1 MISDSLLDEHILELS
16 KRITDGNELMEF
28 GVIVLK
34 LPDFKIKSAL
44 YDHNNSIQE
53 VTHELLS
60 TWMKGQTS
68 RQEAYTNLY
77 SDLRKGEM
85 KQLAGLLKQWVE
97 GVREESKQ
105 YSIVFVRIAQ
115 LLHLNLIQRRFSPS
129 LNKMKIVDCLYF

>member
-1 MISDSLLDEHILELS
+1 
-16 KRITDGNELMEF
+16 MEF

-85 KQLAGLLKQWVE
+85 KELAGLVKQWVE
-97 GVREESKQ
+97 GVR
-105 YSIVFVRIAQ
+105 
-115 LLHLNLIQRRFSPS
+115 
-129 LNKMKIVDCLYF
+129 